1 MTADDKI
8 IQKAN
13 QSTACGYYYYYCQTT
28 LTTTSGAAATYTY
41 IDPPPRTWFAFD
53 FQCAPTETTAMSTVG
68 SAVGSALIPGV
79 ANVIT
84 IPVFSFD
91 SENDYDDLTYFN
103 V

>member
-1 MTADDKI
+1 
-8 IQKAN
+8 
-13 QSTACGYYYYYCQTT
+13 
-28 LTTTSGAAATYTY
+28 
-41 IDPPPRTWFAFD
+41 
-53 FQCAPTETTAMSTVG
+53 MSTVG

-91 SENDYDDLTYFN
+91 SENDYDDLTYSN